1 MVVTNC
7 NVAYMNMI
15 WIHHNILLILAT
27 MVTCKIVT
35 NVIMKW
41 VDLDIICTSCKHRIG
56 MDKVSS
62 SEMDSVWTK
71 NIFDWV
77 PIPIYLRWLNQL
89 LFLLNLPTNNPL
101 VFTYMHLLPIDHMLL
116 YMFTYNNY
124 HLQCELWRWKTN
136 INSIW
141 VSDSWVLRGFQGVVH
156 GSLMVHFGL

>member
-15 WIHHNILLILAT
+15 WIHHNVLLTLAI

-35 NVIMKW
+35 NVITKS

-77 PIPIYLRWLNQL
+77 PIPYLSKMVKST
-89 LFLLNLPTNNPL
+89 F
-101 VFTYMHLLPIDHMLL
+101 VFTQS
-116 YMFTYNNY
+116 TY
-124 HLQCELWRWKTN
+124 
-136 INSIW
+136 
-141 VSDSWVLRGFQGVVH
+141 
-156 GSLMVHFGL
+156 